1 MATRPRVL
9 FLSQCLPYPPH
20 SGVASRTFNILKQLH
35 IAYDVDLV
43 AFSRASHQPDRAARD
58 AARAALQAVGAVVA
72 EPTPIPHQH
81 SALPLLWVHLRRLR
95 SLRSC
100 AYYDCVTAGF

>member
-35 IAYDVDLV
+35 IAYDVGLV

-58 AARAALQAVGAVVA
+58 PARAALQAVAAFVA
-72 EPTPIPHQH
+72 EPTPIPNEH
-81 SALPLLWVHLRRLR
+81 SALRRPWDHLRSAL
-95 SLRSC
+95 SGPPC
-100 AYYDCVTAGF
+100 TY